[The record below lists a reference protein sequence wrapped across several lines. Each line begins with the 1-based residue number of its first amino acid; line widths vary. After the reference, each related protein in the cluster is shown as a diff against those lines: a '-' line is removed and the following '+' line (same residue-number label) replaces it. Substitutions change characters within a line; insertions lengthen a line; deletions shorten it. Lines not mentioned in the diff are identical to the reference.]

1 MTMDQTIDHLAKF
14 SDDRIDHALI
24 RKLVA
29 NWPRRTTIRSE
40 KYPWV
45 EPEAARYEPERPDY
59 PLAMVPFRDHPLFLA
74 APEPQRQEVLSWAW
88 LTYNE
93 RTILAEDHMANPA
106 FTMIMHGAFEGAD
119 DFFVR
124 QSIQQAL
131 IDEHFHT
138 LIHMCAIEET
148 RRVRGITGTWRAPDS
163 ITRRGMLAEQARAA
177 EPWQRALVTL
187 AFAVVAE
194 ISVNAYLDLLSAD
207 ETIQPMHRLVTYL
220 HNRDEFAHG
229 QLIVEVIKLLFVRM
243 SERQQDFFIAALPKA
258 LQAYASH
265 DFSAWRTILHNV
277 GLAGAEA
284 IVVACE
290 HDASS
295 RLLVRDFSGLERV
308 AAELEITDRLDF
320 RFAA

>member
-1 MTMDQTIDHLAKF
+1 MVAANQFSTMAEG
-14 SDDRIDHALI
+14 RVDHALI

-40 KYPWV
+40 KYPWA
-45 EPEAARYEPERPDY
+45 EAAEYDPSIPDY
-59 PLAMVPFRDHPLFLA
+59 PIALVPFRDHPWFRA
-74 APEPQRQEVLSWAW
+74 APEAQQQQVLSWAW

-93 RTILAEDHMANPA
+93 RTILAEEYMANPA
-106 FTMIMHGAFEGAD
+106 FTMIMHGAFTGAD
-119 DFFVR
+119 EMHVR
-124 QSIQQAL
+124 TAIQHAL

-138 LIHMCAIEET
+138 LIHMSAMEET
-148 RRVRGITGTWRAPDS
+148 RQHRGLSAPWRAPDS
-163 ITRRGMLAEQARAA
+163 VTRRRMLEEQARAA

-207 ETIQPMHRLVTYL
+207 ETIQPMHKLIAYL

-229 QLIVEVIKLLFVRM
+229 QLIVEVVKLLFLRM
-243 SERQQDFFIAALPKA
+243 SEPHQAFFIKMLPRA
-258 LQAYASH
+258 LQAYSTH
-265 DFSAWRTILHNV
+265 DFSAWRAILGHV
-277 GLAGAEA
+277 GIEHAEE
-284 IVVACE
+284 IVAACE

-295 RLLVRDFSGLERV
+295 QLLVRDFSGLKRV
-308 AAELEITDRLDF
+308 ALELEIIDRLDF